1 MADICTFTGSNR
13 PPWCPKAPA
22 TRLPPTGWGRRD
34 IARIRLQYRRN
45 EITDAAF
52 PDGLGS
58 ERGFRLSLP
67 VSHGPPECLTDLS
80 RSSGSRKA
88 WPDTHSMHNQD
99 ATRETFQR
107 RTLRAVPEA
116 E

>member
-52 PDGLGS
+52 SDGLGP
-58 ERGFRLSLP
+58 ERGFRPSLP
-67 VSHGPPECLTDLS
+67 VGPRATRVPD
-80 RSSGSRKA
+80 GSQSFIGK
-88 WPDTHSMHNQD
+88 PQGIGPTHSMHNQD
-99 ATRETFQR
+99 ATR
-107 RTLRAVPEA
+107 
-116 E
+116 